1 MTDFDQRVRD
11 SLEAAAADSPDATVS
26 LVPGAQRRL
35 RRRRTVGG
43 VVGAVVLVA
52 VAVPVAVSLGHGSA
66 GRGDGIP
73 SVVASDSPPP
83 ALAEGWRV
91 ETWRDLTLQVPDSW
105 GYGWLNQWCVSNDGA
120 GPEGLGSVQ
129 RPEGVQT
136 LVLCGPLIGYGVKFF
151 DPAVDPPDL
160 PGLEAGEVTRFEPTD
175 TSEAV
180 LYPPGAWLGF
190 TVTDHAGAFIVA
202 EDRAT
207 AQRVLDSAAPV
218 DVDPNNCWTSLDTT
232 HFGDYLDPDH
242 LSICRYGGDGWLQQ
256 SERLSAEDTA
266 TALSEIGHGRLVDGA
281 TGCAGTED
289 TQIVLGGQ
297 FVVTLTDQCRD
308 GNLIALSGT
317 LHELTERDLYWA
329 LSPGWSGAWNGR
341 WVPMPEHL
349 RD

>member
-52 VAVPVAVSLGHGSA
+52 VALPVGLSLGHGSG
-66 GRGDGIP
+66 GRADSTP
-73 SVVASDSPPP
+73 PVVASDSPPP

-105 GYGWLNQWCVSNDGA
+105 GYGSLDQWCVSNGGA

-160 PGLEAGEVTRFEPTD
+160 PGLEAGEVTRFEPTN

-190 TVTDHAGAFIVA
+190 TVTDHAGALVVA

-207 AQRVLDSAAPV
+207 AQRILDTAAHV
-218 DVDPNNCWTSLDTT
+218 DVDPNGCATQAGSPDT
-232 HFGDYLDPDH
+232 GAGSMEPR

-256 SERLSAEDTA
+256 SERLSAADTA
-266 TALSEIGHGRLVDGA
+266 TALSEIGHGRLVNDA

-297 FVVTLTDQCRD
+297 FVVTLTDQCRE

-317 LHELTERDLYWA
+317 LHELTGRDLYWA

-341 WVPMPEHL
+341 WVPMPQHL